1 MGPLAQGTP
10 LHPSRPSWSTKNTQ
24 LILAPQRSDTRLA
37 ERASFQASR
46 GLTVR
51 ESASRETM
59 AHLQAPPAI
68 SNHRTRARGIFSPR
82 THDPLT
88 HVEPEAFELNSSS
101 RQATSHTTAGF
112 DPLTSGEY
120 VWMFASTA
128 AIMVITAIGL
138 YLCFGM

>member
-1 MGPLAQGTP
+1 
-10 LHPSRPSWSTKNTQ
+10 
-24 LILAPQRSDTRLA
+24 
-37 ERASFQASR
+37 
-46 GLTVR
+46 
-51 ESASRETM
+51 M

-82 THDPLT
+82 TLDPLT
-88 HVEPEAFELNSSS
+88 HVEPEAFELNSST
-101 RQATSHTTAGF
+101 RQATAHTTAGF

-138 YLCFGM
+138 YFCFGM